1 MNPTPESTLSKR
13 PSTPL
18 PANVFTTPAMPF
30 ASKEAARLV
39 TLTQDWLETF
49 QPRSAMC

>member
-1 MNPTPESTLSKR
+1 MNPTPELTLSKR

-18 PANVFTTPAMPF
+18 PRTVFTTPAMPF
-30 ASKEAARLV
+30 ASKEAAKLV
-39 TLTQDWLETF
+39 ALTQCWLETF